1 MTRWIAPTQVF
12 DGSTLRDDVA
22 VCVEDG
28 IITRIAA
35 PPAGS
40 QHFDGILTP
49 GFVDLQVN
57 GGGGVMINSDPTPD
71 AMRAVIAAHRT
82 YGTTAILPTVIT
94 DHPDVLDAA
103 AQAAI
108 AVQGETGLI
117 GLHIEGP
124 HIALARRGT
133 HAADHIR
140 PLDDRTLTC
149 VRSLRDAGVTTLI
162 TLAPEAATS
171 AQIGALADM
180 GAIVSLGHTDATAQ
194 QIEAAIDAGATLGT
208 HLFNAMSPMTSRA
221 PGAVGALINSKCAL
235 GIICDGHHVADD
247 MIALALRARPV
258 PDRMFLVSDAMA
270 TVGGPDH
277 FDLYGKTI
285 RLSGSRLINSDGN
298 LAGAHTTMTQGVAR
312 LVQRVGLSLETAL
325 HMAITTPASAIG
337 HPDLSALI
345 GRPIGDV
352 IVMSSALDATTPL
365 TTHMD

>member
-1 MTRWIAPTQVF
+1 MTRWIAPRQVF

-22 VCVEDG
+22 VCEEDG
-28 IITRIAA
+28 FITQIAA
-35 PPAGS
+35 PPAGA
-40 QHFDGILTP
+40 QRVDGILTP

-71 AMRAVIAAHRT
+71 AMRAVFAAHNAN
-82 YGTTAILPTVIT
+82 GTAAILPTVIT
-94 DHPDVLDAA
+94 DHPDVLDTA

-149 VRSLRDAGVTTLI
+149 VGSLRDAGVITLI
-162 TLAPEAATS
+162 TLAPESATS

-180 GAIVSLGHTDATAQ
+180 GAIVSLGHTDATAD
-194 QIEAAIDAGATLGT
+194 QIETAIDAGATLGT

-221 PGAVGALINSKCAL
+221 PGAVGALINSHCAL
-235 GIICDGHHVADD
+235 GIICDGHHVADE

-277 FDLYGKTI
+277 FDLYGQTI
-285 RLSGSRLINSDGN
+285 RLSAGRLINADGN
-298 LAGAHTTMTQGVAR
+298 LAGAHTTMAQGVAR
-312 LVQRVGLSLETAL
+312 LVNNVGVPLETAL
-325 HMAITTPASAIG
+325 RMAVTTPAAAIAR
-337 HPDLSALI
+337 PDLSALI
-345 GRPIGDV
+345 GRPVGDV
-352 IVMSSALDATTPL
+352 VVMSTALDATAPL
-365 TTHMD
+365 ADHLN